1 MKKSK
6 KLKNSKKVKKSNK
19 IMMSRKLHYD
29 GLVIGIPANHVEVL
43 ESNLKRLKVDMA
55 DFDVSSRTTTG

>member
-1 MKKSK
+1 
-6 KLKNSKKVKKSNK
+6 
-19 IMMSRKLHYD
+19 MSRKLHYD